1 MAFLL
6 TIYANRGIFDKEIE
20 TYKQM
25 AKKADNTPTGL
36 WTSQKL
42 TEALEWLQW
51 GQLTPNNRRS
61 FQRTMPP

>member
-6 TIYANRGIFDKEIE
+6 TIYADGGIFDKEIK

>member
-6 TIYANRGIFDKEIE
+6 TIYANRGIFDKKIE

-51 GQLTPNNRRS
+51 GQLTPNNQRS